1 MPKILVIEDDQAVRE
16 NLLELLESEN
26 FDVLGAE
33 NGILGVQLAREV
45 IPDLI
50 LCDVM
55 MPELDGHGVIQ
66 TLRENPTTAMI
77 PFIFLTARADKVDF
91 RQGME
96 LGADDYLTKP
106 CTAEELLRAVATRLQ
121 RQAALTTL
129 TQTYVN
135 ALREAEERF
144 NHLLHHDSLTGLS
157 NQLSLRE
164 RLTEI
169 LNQPNRVEQDL
180 PILLLQLN
188 RWNRIYETLGYGLG
202 DRLLRAVADRLKTYI
217 SPTDSVARLNTDQ
230 FIVILADVGDREAV
244 ISAAQS
250 LLERLTRPFLLDD
263 QEVYLTANI
272 GIALHPHDGNHIDM
286 LIKHADV
293 AMHHA
298 QQKGVNQ
305 YEFYSSTM
313 KAGSANQL
321 SLEAS
326 LRRAIERQ
334 EFQVYYQPQVNL
346 CTGQI
351 IGAEALVRWFRPE
364 AGFISPAD
372 FIPLAEETGLIIA
385 IDEWVLATVC
395 AQAQAW
401 QQAGLSSFPFA
412 VNLSGLQFHQED
424 LYERIGQ
431 ILRATRLE
439 PRFLE
444 LELTESILVQNTDAT
459 IHKLHQ
465 LKKLGV
471 QIAIDDFGT
480 GYSSLGYLKQFPFDT
495 LKIDRCFV
503 SDIANDSKN
512 AAITTAMIQMAHN
525 LGLKVVAEGVETEL
539 EFAFLRQH
547 QCDHM
552 QGYLF
557 SRPLPDP
564 EFEQMIAVRKPSTL

>member
-66 TLRENPTTAMI
+66 TLRGNPTTAMI

-106 CTAEELLRAVATRLQ
+106 CTADELLRAVATRLQ
-121 RQAALTTL
+121 KQAALITL
-129 TQTYVN
+129 TQTYVT
-135 ALREAEERF
+135 ALNEAEERL

-169 LNQPNRVEQDL
+169 LSQQNRAEQDL

-188 RWNRIYETLGYGLG
+188 RWNRIYETLGYALG
-202 DRLLRAVADRLKTYI
+202 DRLLQAVADRLKTYI
-217 SPTDSVARLNTDQ
+217 GPTDSVARLNTDQ
-230 FIVILADVGDREAV
+230 FIVILADVRDRKAM
-244 ISAAQS
+244 IAAAQA
-250 LLERLTRPFLLDD
+250 LLERITRPFLLDE

-272 GIALHPHDGNHIDM
+272 GIALHPHNGNHIDT

-293 AMHHA
+293 AMHYA

-313 KAGSANQL
+313 KAGSANHL
-321 SLEAS
+321 SLEAN

-334 EFQVYYQPQVNL
+334 ELQVYYQPQVNL

-351 IGAEALVRWFRPE
+351 IGAEALLRWFRPE

-385 IDEWVLATVC
+385 IDEWVLAIVC

-401 QQAGLSSFPFA
+401 QQAGLPSFPIA
-412 VNLSGLQFHQED
+412 VNLSGLQFHQEN
-424 LYERIGQ
+424 LYERISQ

-459 IHKLHQ
+459 IRKLHQ

-503 SDIANDSKN
+503 SNIANDSKN
-512 AAITTAMIQMAHN
+512 AAITTAMIQMAHS
-525 LGLKVVAEGVETEL
+525 LGLKIVAEGVETEL

-547 QCDHM
+547 ECDHM

-557 SRPLPDP
+557 SRPLPKT
-564 EFEQMIAVRKPSTL
+564 EFEQMIAARKHSLF

>member
-129 TQTYVN
+129 TQTYVT

-202 DRLLRAVADRLKTYI
+202 DRLLRAVADRLKTFI
-217 SPTDSVARLNTDQ
+217 GPTDSVARLNTDQ
-230 FIVILADVGDREAV
+230 FIVILADVRDRN
-244 ISAAQS
+244 SLLDAAQA
-250 LLERLTRPFLLDD
+250 LLERITQPFLLGD
-263 QEVYLTANI
+263 QEVYLTTNI
-272 GIALHPHDGNHIDM
+272 GIAIHPHDGSHIDM

-293 AMHHA
+293 AMHYA

-305 YEFYSSTM
+305 YEIYSSTM
-313 KAGSANQL
+313 KANSANQL

-326 LRRAIERQ
+326 LRRALERQ

-351 IGAEALVRWFRPE
+351 IGAEALVRWFHPE
-364 AGFISPAD
+364 TGFISPAD

-401 QQAGLSSFPFA
+401 QEAGLSSFPFA

>member
-66 TLRENPTTAMI
+66 ILRGNPTTAMI
-77 PFIFLTARADKVDF
+77 PFIFLTARADKLDF
-91 RQGME
+91 RQGMD

-106 CTAEELLRAVATRLQ
+106 CTADELLRAVATRLQ
-121 RQAALTTL
+121 KQAVL
-129 TQTYVN
+129 TQTYVT
-135 ALREAEERF
+135 ALREAEERL
-144 NHLLHHDSLTGLS
+144 NHLLHHDRLTGLS

-169 LNQPNRVEQDL
+169 LSQPNRAEQDL

-188 RWNRIYETLGYGLG
+188 RWNRIYETLGYALG

-217 SPTDSVARLNTDQ
+217 GPTDSVARLNTDQ
-230 FIVILADVGDREAV
+230 FIVILADVCDRKAV
-244 ISAAQS
+244 IAAAQA
-250 LLERLTRPFLLDD
+250 LLDRITRPFLLDE

-272 GIALHPHDGNHIDM
+272 GIALHPHDGNHIDT

-293 AMHHA
+293 AMHYA
-298 QQKGVNQ
+298 QHKGVNQ

-313 KAGSANQL
+313 KAGPANQL
-321 SLEAS
+321 SLEAN

-334 EFQVYYQPQVNL
+334 ELQVYYQPQVNL

-364 AGFISPAD
+364 TGFIAPAD

-395 AQAQAW
+395 AQAQVW
-401 QQAGLSSFPFA
+401 QQTGLPSFPIA

-431 ILRATRLE
+431 ILRTTQLE
-439 PRFLE
+439 SRFLE

-465 LKKLGV
+465 LKTLGV

-503 SDIANDSKN
+503 SNIAHDSKN
-512 AAITTAMIQMAHN
+512 AAITTAMIQMAHS
-525 LGLKVVAEGVETEL
+525 LGLEVVAEGVETEL

-557 SRPLPDP
+557 SRPLPDA
-564 EFEQMIAVRKPSTL
+564 EFEQMIAVRKHSTF